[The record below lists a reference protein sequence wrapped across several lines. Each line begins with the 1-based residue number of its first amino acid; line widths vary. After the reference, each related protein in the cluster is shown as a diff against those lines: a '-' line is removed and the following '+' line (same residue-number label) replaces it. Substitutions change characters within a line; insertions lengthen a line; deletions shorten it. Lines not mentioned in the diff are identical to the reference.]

1 MKYKWITKQFAKK
14 IHIIYIYRKN
24 NDNYRCYFF
33 IFRFWTDSY
42 LDGIDKWNMSLL
54 HIYKSIVNIYILE
67 EKNIFNKVIYWIFVR
82 WAYFVPK
89 QAVWRLSF
97 GLGPGK
103 NTFKLQSFC

>member
-14 IHIIYIYRKN
+14 VPIIYIYRKN

-42 LDGIDKWNMSLL
+42 LDGIDKRNTDLL

-67 EKNIFNKVIYWIFVR
+67 EKNIFNKVIYWIFCEVSLLCTQTSR
-82 WAYFVPK
+82 VEGCP
-89 QAVWRLSF
+89 
-97 GLGPGK
+97 LGWG
-103 NTFKLQSFC
+103 